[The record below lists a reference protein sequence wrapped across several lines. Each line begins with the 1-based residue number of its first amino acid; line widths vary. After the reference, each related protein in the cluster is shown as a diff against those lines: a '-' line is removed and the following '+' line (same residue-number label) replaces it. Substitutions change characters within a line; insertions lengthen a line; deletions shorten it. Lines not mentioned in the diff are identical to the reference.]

1 MRCCEFS
8 SCWVFRHIFTRCC
21 AVASFLQVFCYL
33 HLLRCLDYRICSPN
47 SWEKIMV
54 KKIVPWPFSYLYY
67 RGKEFCSPPCNIR
80 KKLLVALL
88 ASICSTVIALN
99 KCRENVAITENHEQ
113 NGLKIR
119 NLIIRQDWGFPEYG
133 SRVPTHDANCFSFH
147 QKDQGTQSCQAFFFK
162 CIPYTVNGR
171 FNARAEN
178 MSSEL

>member
-21 AVASFLQVFCYL
+21 AVASFLLGIF
-33 HLLRCLDYRICSPN
+33 LLSSLATMPRLSDMLTQQLR
-47 SWEKIMV
+47 KIMV
-54 KKIVPWPFSYLYY
+54 KKFVPWPFSYPYY

-99 KCRENVAITENHEQ
+99 KCRENVAITEIYEQ

-162 CIPYTVNGR
+162 CI
-171 FNARAEN
+171 
-178 MSSEL
+178 